1 MSEPGTAPSSTSGPQ
16 AAPDL
21 PTTMRAVATTQ
32 PLPVADERS
41 LVDVEL
47 PVPEPGPR
55 DLLVRVRAVS
65 VNPVD
70 TKVRRSADPGG
81 EPRVLGYDAAGVVV
95 AVGAEVERFAV
106 GDAVWYAGALDR
118 QGSDAELQVVDERLV
133 GRAPRSLD
141 DAEAAALPLTA
152 LTAWEVLLERARLTA
167 GSGGV
172 LLVVGAAGGVGSMV
186 VQMARLLTR
195 MTVVATASRE
205 ESRAWVRDLGA
216 HAVVDRTGDVAA
228 AVREVAPDGVDV
240 VVTAYSEGNV
250 ELFAE
255 VLRPFGQVVAIDD
268 PEGLDLLPLKS
279 KSISWHW
286 ELMFTRSLHR
296 TADRHR
302 QGEVLDEVA
311 RMVDEGHL
319 RTTLS
324 ERTGPISAAVLRAAH
339 ARVESGSVVGKVVV
353 EGW

>member
-1 MSEPGTAPSSTSGPQ
+1 MSEPSASPTATV
-16 AAPDL
+16 
-21 PTTMRAVATTQ
+21 RAVATTQ
-32 PLPVADERS
+32 PLPAGDERS

-55 DLLVRVRAVS
+55 DVLVRVRAVS

-81 EPRVLGYDAAGVVV
+81 EPRVLGYDAAGVVE
-95 AVGAEVERFAV
+95 AVGADVERFAV

-118 QGSDAELQVVDERLV
+118 QGSDAELHAVDERLV
-133 GRAPRSLD
+133 GRAPRTLD
-141 DAEAAALPLTA
+141 DAEAAAMPLTS
-152 LTAWEVLLERARLTA
+152 LTAWEVLMERARLHA
-167 GSGGV
+167 GSEGV
-172 LLVVGAAGGVGSMV
+172 LLVVGGAGGVASMV

-205 ESRAWVRDLGA
+205 ESRTWLRDLGA
-216 HAVVDRTGDVAA
+216 HVVVDRSGDVAA
-228 AVREVAPDGVDV
+228 AVREVAPRGVDV
-240 VVTAYSEGNV
+240 VVSAYSEGNV

-286 ELMFTRSLHR
+286 ELMFTRSLHG
-296 TADRHR
+296 DDPSR

-319 RTTLS
+319 RTTLA
-324 ERTGPISAAVLRAAH
+324 ERSGPISAAALRAAH
-339 ARVESGSVVGKVVV
+339 ARVESGAVVGKVVV

>member
-1 MSEPGTAPSSTSGPQ
+1 MSEPSATPS
-16 AAPDL
+16 APDL
-21 PTTMRAVATTQ
+21 PTTMRAVAMTR
-32 PLPVADERS
+32 PLPAADEGS

-47 PVPEPGPR
+47 PVPEPGSH

-81 EPRVLGYDAAGVVV
+81 QPRVLGYDAVGVVV
-95 AVGAEVERFAV
+95 AVGEQVGRFAV

-133 GRAPRSLD
+133 GRAPRTLD
-141 DAEAAALPLTA
+141 DAEAAAVPLTA
-152 LTAWEVLLERARLTA
+152 LTAWEVLLERARLHA
-167 GSGGV
+167 GSDGV

-195 MTVVATASRE
+195 MTVVATAGRE
-205 ESRAWVRDLGA
+205 ESGAWARELGA

-228 AVREVAPDGVDV
+228 AVREVAPEGVDV
-240 VVTAYSEGNV
+240 VVSAYSEGNV

-255 VLRPFGQVVAIDD
+255 VLRPYGQVVAVDD
-268 PEGLDLLPLKS
+268 PEGLDLLPLKG

-286 ELMFTRSLHR
+286 ELVFTRSLHR
-296 TADRHR
+296 TADLHR
-302 QGEVLDEVA
+302 QGEILDEVA

-319 RTTLS
+319 RTTLT
-324 ERTGPISAAVLRAAH
+324 ERTGPISAATLRAAH

-353 EGW
+353 AGW